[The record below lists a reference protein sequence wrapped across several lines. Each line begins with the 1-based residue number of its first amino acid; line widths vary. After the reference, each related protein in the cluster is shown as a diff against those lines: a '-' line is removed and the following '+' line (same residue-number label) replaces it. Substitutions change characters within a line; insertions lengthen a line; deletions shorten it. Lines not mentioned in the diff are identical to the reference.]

1 MKIDFPSKS
10 TGHKE
15 YEMRFSIPK
24 TKIKNIALFFA
35 LAGFLTLAVWQV
47 FFTNDKTETTFTP
60 TDLETELSLLLKE
73 MDGVGDV
80 DVMIYETE
88 EGVESVVVVCEGAN
102 NLLVNMHIREAVAAA
117 LGTNEK
123 SVKIY
128 LKK

>member
-1 MKIDFPSKS
+1 
-10 TGHKE
+10 
-15 YEMRFSIPK
+15 MRFSIPK

-35 LAGFLTLAVWQV
+35 LAGFLTLAIWQV
-47 FFTNDKTETTFTP
+47 FFTNDKAETTFSP
-60 TDLETELSLLLKE
+60 NDLETELSLLLKE
-73 MDGVGDV
+73 MDGVGEV

-102 NLLVNMHIREAVAAA
+102 DLLVNMHIREAVAAA